1 MLLGEDLFHDNK
13 PSRTTFLLD
22 FQHCLDTHVF
32 VQVDFV
38 LLGGDLFHDNKPS
51 RTTLVR
57 AMEVLSKYCLQ
68 PKPIDFKLLSDENKA
83 FVSRCMHTS
92 TASGTCPVLA
102 GQPCLHSRRHTFLLG
117 R

>member
-1 MLLGEDLFHDNK
+1 MI
-13 PSRTTFLLD
+13 D
-22 FQHCLDTHVF
+22 FQHCLSTHVF

-68 PKPIDFKLLSDENKA
+68 PKPIGFKLLSDENKA
-83 FVSRCMHTS
+83 FVSRCVHTY
-92 TASGTCPVLA
+92 TASGN
-102 GQPCLHSRRHTFLLG
+102 
-117 R
+117 